1 MKHNAFLCLTLAVSL
16 CLLPACSAQ
25 PEAPAP
31 EESGVTA
38 PPELT
43 VTGGDA
49 SCTALRGGW
58 SWTIQEGEDQ
68 YSSTISDSAH
78 PLSFQDLTPS
88 LNTAGPDV
96 ALSFPMEPDT
106 LTVQCWPDT
115 CWGEPTSAGEALP
128 VEDGVFPL
136 KEGGWIYE
144 IQARW
149 DGGNGSGGTA
159 GYAVYLVYDAAP

>member
-1 MKHNAFLCLTLAVSL
+1 MKYIAFLRLTLAVSL

-31 EESGVTA
+31 EESGVIA

-43 VTGGDA
+43 VTDGDT

-88 LNTAGPDV
+88 FNTAGPDV

-106 LTVQCWPDT
+106 LTVQCWPESA
-115 CWGEPTSAGEALP
+115 WGNVDAKSAQAA
-128 VEDGVFPL
+128 VEGDLLTL
-136 KEGGWIYE
+136 KPGGWIYE
-144 IQARW
+144 VCAGW
-149 DGGNGSGGTA
+149 DAMPDYEGECRYSFFVRQEGN
-159 GYAVYLVYDAAP
+159 